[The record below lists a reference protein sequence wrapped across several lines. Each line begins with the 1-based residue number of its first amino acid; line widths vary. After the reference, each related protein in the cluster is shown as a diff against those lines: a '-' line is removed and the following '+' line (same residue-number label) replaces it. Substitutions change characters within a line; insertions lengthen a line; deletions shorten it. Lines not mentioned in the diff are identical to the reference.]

1 MTTIVL
7 KDASDADVVFTHV
20 STAPGQLVFV
30 NRGDNLLD
38 TKQLTLNLNES
49 ARVNR
54 VKFKLSVP
62 SVGTDSVT
70 GLPVVSFT
78 QVASGDFSVVKF
90 SSAADRALL
99 GALSSSL
106 VESTAVQDLVKS
118 GSFPV

>member
-1 MTTIVL
+1 MSQIVL
-7 KDASDADVVFTHV
+7 KDQSNEDVVFTHV

-38 TKQLTLNLNES
+38 TKQLTLNLNEN

-62 SVGTDSVT
+62 TVNIDSAS
-70 GLPVVSFT
+70 GLPGVTYT
-78 QVASGDFSVVKF
+78 QVASGDISVVKF

-99 GALSSSL
+99 GALTASL
-106 VESTAVQDLVKS
+106 VNSTAIQDLVKD
-118 GSFPV
+118 GAFPV

>member
-7 KDASDADVVFTHV
+7 KDASAGDVIFTHV
-20 STAPGQLVFV
+20 GTAPGQLVFV

-62 SVGTDSVT
+62 KVGTDSVT
-70 GLPVVSFT
+70 GLPVISFT

-90 SSAADRALL
+90 SSTADRALL
-99 GALSSSL
+99 GALTASL
-106 VESTAVQDLVKS
+106 VESTAVQDLVTA
-118 GSFPV
+118 GAFPV